1 MDKFSVLLFSGLTNG
16 SVYGLVGLSLSLI
29 YGANR
34 VINFAQGEFVMIG
47 TMSAIL
53 FMATY

>member
-34 VINFAQGEFVMIG
+34 VINFC
-47 TMSAIL
+47 L
-53 FMATY
+53 LYTYPSPRD